1 MRLEW
6 QNSRPFPS
14 SPEPLFQSEAKCK
27 FLCSYRDSLSDSL
40 GTPPPKNAKSPLLI
54 DACRSKTTLLKIPIN
69 IFIFMQIK
77 LIFTRKVCTLLRF
90 KVSFFFFLTRTK
102 PVIVIDYSE
111 YSNWFSLA
119 TQPSRNDL
127 LALVYFTLKTANAI

>member
-14 SPEPLFQSEAKCK
+14 FPEPLFQSEAKCK
-27 FLCSYRDSLSDSL
+27 FLCSYRDSLSDNL

-90 KVSFFFFLTRTK
+90 KVSFFFKLRQSLLSLLI
-102 PVIVIDYSE
+102 IVS
-111 YSNWFSLA
+111 
-119 TQPSRNDL
+119 TQTG
-127 LALVYFTLKTANAI
+127 FH